1 MGLNFRHISLLCTF
15 LFIALGLQAQEC
27 PELVSPMSGSTNV
40 PVDQTISW
48 GAVPEIP
55 GYRIALGTSP
65 GASDILEQSVGSATS
80 FTPPFGL
87 PENTTIYVTV
97 ILDFLFEGGDDI
109 VCPAGSFTT
118 APVTTPP
125 ACATINFPVDGAD
138 PVSIFTSLIWS
149 YTPTA
154 TGYVLNI
161 GTSPGASDVFSGDV
175 GNVLSF
181 NPPGD
186 FPPTT
191 TLYVELQPY
200 NAIGAAVGPCT
211 PTTFTTGIVQPL
223 PSCTSLLTPANGD
236 TNVPLTPLLE
246 WLPVA
251 DADGYRVT
259 IGDSPFNA
267 NILDNVVFTTNS
279 TFVIDFLPNKV
290 FFIKIVPFNSSGDAL
305 GCGQETFSTILGCG
319 PYYDPELDEFV
330 DLSPQIDIPAL
341 VSFCEN
347 ESPYVISTDDIADGY
362 RWYRVFDYSV
372 EQLISETNE
381 VSLDE
386 VGTYRYEAY
395 NLINQLGD
403 IVECISTQEFE
414 VVSSEPAT
422 ITGLDVQESTIG
434 LDISVNI
441 TGFGDYEFSL
451 NDPNGPYQD
460 SNVFTGLPVDI
471 HTFYVRDN
479 NGCGTVQIEFVPDIF
494 LEGFPKFFTPNGDG
508 INDYWQFIPPENSR
522 ELLVEDIMI
531 FDRVGTFIAQIDPM
545 GRGWDGTFNG
555 QPLPA
560 NTYWFKATN
569 GDKEPVTGYF
579 ALKR

>member
-246 WLPVA
+246 WLPVRMKQLQIP
-251 DADGYRVT
+251 GWKYIQRYR
-259 IGDSPFNA
+259 P
-267 NILDNVVFTTNS
+267 
-279 TFVIDFLPNKV
+279 ID
-290 FFIKIVPFNSSGDAL
+290 
-305 GCGQETFSTILGCG
+305 
-319 PYYDPELDEFV
+319 
-330 DLSPQIDIPAL
+330 
-341 VSFCEN
+341 
-347 ESPYVISTDDIADGY
+347 
-362 RWYRVFDYSV
+362 
-372 EQLISETNE
+372 
-381 VSLDE
+381 
-386 VGTYRYEAY
+386 
-395 NLINQLGD
+395 
-403 IVECISTQEFE
+403 
-414 VVSSEPAT
+414 
-422 ITGLDVQESTIG
+422 
-434 LDISVNI
+434 
-441 TGFGDYEFSL
+441 
-451 NDPNGPYQD
+451 
-460 SNVFTGLPVDI
+460 
-471 HTFYVRDN
+471 
-479 NGCGTVQIEFVPDIF
+479 
-494 LEGFPKFFTPNGDG
+494 
-508 INDYWQFIPPENSR
+508 
-522 ELLVEDIMI
+522 
-531 FDRVGTFIAQIDPM
+531 
-545 GRGWDGTFNG
+545 
-555 QPLPA
+555 
-560 NTYWFKATN
+560 
-569 GDKEPVTGYF
+569 
-579 ALKR
+579 